1 MIYEN
6 LFALECKPDGY
17 QPPRTVRTAVE
28 AESSFCDVTVDSSA
42 NVKSSDNSFVVVE
55 EYSTIENDVTFN

>member
-28 AESSFCDVTVDSSA
+28 AESGFCDTTSSA
-42 NVKSSDNSFVVVE
+42 TVKSSDDSFVVVE